1 MIACYLTHPQVEI
14 EPAVPVPLWG
24 LSAKG
29 RERMQALTGQLWV
42 GSVRRVIASEERKA
56 IEAAWVIAGRLGV
69 EVETHAD
76 LGENDRSSTGFLEP
90 QAFEAAADRF
100 FAEPEISW
108 NGWERALDATAR
120 ITRAVDRI
128 LDSHDPALPVL
139 FVGHGAVGTLLKC
152 RLAGRP
158 ICRSE
163 DQPAG
168 GGNIFAF
175 RLADRALLCDWTP
188 MESFDGVFDAG

>member
-14 EPAVPVPLWG
+14 DRTVPVPLWR

-29 RERMQALTGQLWV
+29 RLRMQALTDRPWI
-42 GSVRRVIASEERKA
+42 GSVRRVVASEERKA
-56 IEAAWVIAGRLGV
+56 TEAAGFVARHLGLDF
-69 EVETHAD
+69 EAHAD
-76 LGENDRSSTGFLEP
+76 LGENDRSATGFLEP
-90 QAFEAAADRF
+90 DAFEAAADRF

-108 NGWERALDATAR
+108 NGWERAIDASAR
-120 ITRAVDRI
+120 ITRAVDRL
-128 LDSHDPALPVL
+128 LDAHDPALPVL

-152 RLAGRP
+152 RLAGLP
-158 ICRSE
+158 ISRRE

-188 MESFDGVFDAG
+188 MESFDGVFDAA